1 MRDFYASRSAP
12 LDQADGLR
20 RLFGQGRTRYIAV
33 ASNPHVAFATVLIE
47 RLTSAIAASGRRLL
61 LVDAAESAPEPHELT
76 LLDLAAGVEQLS
88 PQIAYLAARGLPLR
102 HVDTR
107 GSCAGLLNA
116 LADAAPQA
124 DVVLVHASASE
135 LSRLFSHRVVRP
147 VLMAADSAPSVTHA
161 YGAMKLLAQRNGL
174 MAFDL
179 MLAVGP
185 QRVRREHVARQIA
198 HCADSFLGAA
208 LHDWIAVDPACD
220 VAEAPD
226 AALMRL
232 TRHQLA
238 DDIAAPATPAATWQA
253 GRSTPRSLKADRPTA
268 N

>member
-20 RLFGQGRTRYIAV
+20 RLFSPTRTRYIAV

-47 RLTSAIAASGRRLL
+47 RLTTAIAASGRKLL

-76 LLDLAAGVEQLS
+76 QLDLAAGIETLS
-88 PQIAYLAARGLPLR
+88 PQIGYLAARGLPLR

-107 GSCAGLLNA
+107 GSCAGLLRQ

-135 LSRLFSHRVVRP
+135 LSRLFSHRTVRP
-147 VLMAADSAPSVTHA
+147 VLLAADHGPSVTHA
-161 YGAMKLLAQRNGL
+161 YAAMKILTARTGL

-179 MLAVGP
+179 LLAVGP
-185 QRVRREHVARQIA
+185 QRGRREHVARQIA
-198 HCADSFLGAA
+198 QCADSFLGAA
-208 LHDWIAVDPACD
+208 VHDWGAVDPACN

-226 AALMRL
+226 NALMRL
-232 TRHQLA
+232 VRRQLA
-238 DDIAAPATPAATWQA
+238 DDPAATEVAAPAWQGRAVAA
-253 GRSTPRSLKADRPTA
+253 SSLMA

>member
-20 RLFGQGRTRYIAV
+20 KLFNPTRTRYIAV

-47 RLTSAIAASGRRLL
+47 RLTTAIAASGRKLL
-61 LVDAAESAPEPHELT
+61 LVDAAETAPEPHELA

-107 GSCAGLLNA
+107 GSCAGMLTA
-116 LADAAPQA
+116 LSDAAPQA
-124 DVVLVHASASE
+124 DVVLVHAGASE

-147 VLMAADSAPSVTHA
+147 ILLAADFAPSVTHA
-161 YGAMKLLAQRNGL
+161 YAAMKVLAGRNGL

-185 QRVRREHVARQIA
+185 QRLRRQHVARQISQ
-198 HCADSFLGAA
+198 CADSFLGAA
-208 LHDWIAVDPACD
+208 VHDWIAVDPACD
-220 VAEAPD
+220 VAEAPE

-232 TRHQLA
+232 VRQQLA
-238 DDIAAPATPAATWQA
+238 DDNTAPEAPVPAWHRHGTAAA
-253 GRSTPRSLKADRPTA
+253 SLSA

>member
-20 RLFGQGRTRYIAV
+20 RLFGHRRTRFVAV
-33 ASNPHVAFATVLIE
+33 ASNPHVPFATVLIE
-47 RLTSAIAASGRRLL
+47 RLTTALTASGRRLL

-76 LLDLAAGVEQLS
+76 LLDVAAGVETLS

-102 HVDTR
+102 HADTR
-107 GSCAGLLNA
+107 GSCAGLLGQ

-124 DVVLVHASASE
+124 DVVLVHAGASE

-147 VLMAADSAPSVTHA
+147 VLLAADSAPSVTQA

-208 LHDWIAVDPACD
+208 LHDWVAVDPACD

-232 TRHQLA
+232 ARHQLA
-238 DDIAAPATPAATWQA
+238 DDEAAPDTPAAAWQA
-253 GRSTPRSLKADRPTA
+253 GRRTPRSTMADRQTA

>member
-1 MRDFYASRSAP
+1 MRDFYSSRTAP

-20 RLFGQGRTRYIAV
+20 RLFNPTRTRYIAV
-33 ASNPHVAFATVLIE
+33 ASNPHVAFATVLVE
-47 RLTSAIAASGRRLL
+47 RLTTALTASGRKLL
-61 LVDAAESAPEPHELT
+61 LVDAADSAPEPHELT
-76 LLDLAAGVEQLS
+76 QLDLAAGVEQLS

-107 GSCAGLLNA
+107 GSCAGMLQA
-116 LADAAPQA
+116 LSDAAPQA
-124 DVVLVHASASE
+124 DVVLVHAGASE

-147 VLMAADSAPSVTHA
+147 ILLAADCAPSVTHA
-161 YGAMKLLAQRNGL
+161 YGAMKLLAARNGL

-185 QRVRREHVARQIA
+185 QRVRRQHLARQIA
-198 HCADSFLGAA
+198 QCADSFLGAA

-232 TRHQLA
+232 ARHQLA
-238 DDIAAPATPAATWQA
+238 GDPAMAEPMHAAWHA
-253 GRSTPRSLKADRPTA
+253 GTAPTA
-268 N
+268 RMAM

>member
-20 RLFGQGRTRYIAV
+20 RLFSPTRTRYIAV

-47 RLTSAIAASGRRLL
+47 RLTSAIAATGRRLL
-61 LVDAAESAPEPHELT
+61 LVDAADTAPEPHELT
-76 LLDLAAGVEQLS
+76 QLDLAAGIEELS
-88 PQIAYLAARGLPLR
+88 PQISYLAARGLPLR

-107 GSCAGLLNA
+107 GSCSGLLRQ
-116 LADAAPQA
+116 LTDAAPQA
-124 DVVLVHASASE
+124 DVVLVHAGASE
-135 LSRLFSHRVVRP
+135 LSRLFSHRAVRP
-147 VLMAADSAPSVTHA
+147 VLLAADHAPSVTHA
-161 YGAMKLLAQRNGL
+161 YAAMKILSARSGL

-185 QRVRREHVARQIA
+185 QRARREHVARQIA

-208 LHDWIAVDPACD
+208 VHDWVAVDPACN

-226 AALMRL
+226 AALVRMVRQL
-232 TRHQLA
+232 LA
-238 DDIAAPATPAATWQA
+238 DDTAALEAAPPAAWQTHVTA
-253 GRSTPRSLKADRPTA
+253 SASLMA